1 MPQRWND
8 REGRFDVEPD
18 GDFDRDRGYG
28 YDASRRRD
36 PEPTTSANSG
46 YDRTYG
52 SEGYRGEGYRGDRP
66 RRHGGEFLRA
76 AQAGGDIGYGRTR
89 SGADYGAG
97 ATGYR
102 SPGDYGRVGGHDFG
116 GATGDYGS
124 SGYSSRT
131 ADYGDERYFDHRDRD
146 RYGYGQRYEGAY
158 GDHQPYRSFR
168 SDGAHRPHHEERTWF
183 DRARD
188 EVSSWMGDQDALHRR
203 QADGEHRGRGPKG
216 YRRSDDRIREDIN
229 DRLTDDSWL
238 DANGIEVAVAN
249 GDVTLAGS
257 VRSREDKKRAEA
269 LAESI
274 AGVENVQNN
283 LRVDRGTTTTASTV
297 PLSDPL

>member
-8 REGRFDVEPD
+8 REGRFDVEAD
-18 GDFDRDRGYG
+18 GDFDRDRQDRDRAYS
-28 YDASRRRD
+28 YDAQRRLG
-36 PEPTTSANSG
+36 PERSSYANSG
-46 YDRTYG
+46 HDRSYG
-52 SEGYRGEGYRGDRP
+52 GPEGYRDDRSRRG
-66 RRHGGEFLRA
+66 GSEFLRA
-76 AQAGGDIGYGRTR
+76 TQQGGDIGYGRTR

-97 ATGYR
+97 ASGYR

-131 ADYGDERYFDHRDRD
+131 ADYGDARYFDPHDRD
-146 RYGYGQRYEGAY
+146 HEARERAYRGAY
-158 GDHQPYRSFR
+158 GSHDPYRSFSPGR
-168 SDGAHRPHHEERTWF
+168 RHEEDRSWF

-203 QADGEHRGRGPKG
+203 QEDGAHRGRGPKG
-216 YRRSDDRIREDIN
+216 YRRSDERIREDVS

-238 DANGIEVAVAN
+238 DANGIEVAVAD
-249 GDVTLAGS
+249 GDVTLTGS

-269 LAESI
+269 LAESVT
-274 AGVENVQNN
+274 GVDNVQNN
-283 LRVDRGTTTTASTV
+283 LRIDRGTGAAATSV

>member
-8 REGRFDVEPD
+8 REGRFDVEAD
-18 GDFDRDRGYG
+18 GDFDRNRQDRGYG

-36 PEPTTSANSG
+36 PERSSYANSG
-46 YDRTYG
+46 HDRSYG
-52 SEGYRGEGYRGDRP
+52 QDAPRESYRGP
-66 RRHGGEFLRA
+66 RRGGSEFLRA
-76 AQAGGDIGYGRTR
+76 AQQGGDIGYGRIR
-89 SGADYGAG
+89 SGADYGGGAG
-97 ATGYR
+97 GYQ
-102 SPGDYGRVGGHDFG
+102 SPGGYGRVGGHDFG

-131 ADYGDERYFDHRDRD
+131 ADYGDERYFDHHDRD
-146 RYGYGQRYEGAY
+146 QEARERSYRGAY
-158 GDHQPYRSFR
+158 GNHDPYRAFGPGRRQEEDR
-168 SDGAHRPHHEERTWF
+168 SWF

-203 QADGEHRGRGPKG
+203 QEDGAHRGRGPKG
-216 YRRSDDRIREDIN
+216 YRRSDERIREDVS

-238 DANGIEVAVAN
+238 NASDVEVAVLD
-249 GDVTLAGS
+249 GDVTLTGS

-269 LAESI
+269 LAESVT
-274 AGVENVQNN
+274 GVDNVQNN
-283 LRVDRGTTTTASTV
+283 LRIDRGTGTTATTV

>member
-36 PEPTTSANSG
+36 PA
-46 YDRTYG
+46 YDQSQR
-52 SEGYRGEGYRGDRP
+52 DRP
-66 RRHGGEFLRA
+66 HRSGGSQFLRA
-76 AQAGGDIGYGRTR
+76 AQQGGDFGYGRMT

-97 ATGYR
+97 GYR
-102 SPGDYGRVGGHDFG
+102 QPGDWGRVGGHDFG

-131 ADYGDERYFDHRDRD
+131 ADYGDERYFEHRERENRGRD
-146 RYGYGQRYEGAY
+146 GAYGAY
-158 GDHQPYRSFR
+158 GDYNPYRAFSSR
-168 SDGAHRPHHEERTWF
+168 DRARPRDEERTWF

-188 EVSSWMGDQDALHRR
+188 EVSSWMGDRDAMHRR

-216 YRRSDDRIREDIN
+216 YRRSDERIRDDVN
-229 DRLTDDSWL
+229 DRLTDDAWL
-238 DANGIEVAVAN
+238 DAQGVEVMVQDAE
-249 GDVTLAGS
+249 VTLTGT

-269 LAESI
+269 IAETVS
-274 AGVENVQNN
+274 GVDHVQNN
-283 LRVDRGTTTTASTV
+283 LRVDRGTGMAGATPTTV
-297 PLSDPL
+297 PPSDPLG

>member
-28 YDASRRRD
+28 YDAARRRD
-36 PEPTTSANSG
+36 PA
-46 YDRTYG
+46 YDYSQR
-52 SEGYRGEGYRGDRP
+52 DRP
-66 RRHGGEFLRA
+66 HRSGGSQFLRA
-76 AQAGGDIGYGRTR
+76 AQQGGDFGYGRMN

-97 ATGYR
+97 GYR
-102 SPGDYGRVGGHDFG
+102 QPGDWGRVGGHDFG

-131 ADYGDERYFDHRDRD
+131 ADYGDQRYFERRDGDRD
-146 RYGYGQRYEGAY
+146 RYGRDGAY
-158 GDHQPYRSFR
+158 GDYNPYRSFGPR
-168 SDGAHRPHHEERTWF
+168 DRARPQEEERTWF

-188 EVSSWMGDQDALHRR
+188 EVSSWMGDRDAMHRR

-216 YRRSDDRIREDIN
+216 YRRSDERIRDDVN
-229 DRLTDDSWL
+229 DRLTDDAWL
-238 DANGIEVAVAN
+238 DAQGVEVMVQDAE
-249 GDVTLAGS
+249 VTLTGT

-269 LAESI
+269 IAETVS
-274 AGVENVQNN
+274 GVDHVQNN
-283 LRVDRGTTTTASTV
+283 LRVDRGTGMASTATTV
-297 PLSDPL
+297 PPTDPLG